1 MQFDVTPVPDLRY
14 FLMLEVMLCGAS
26 DTDRVSNEFV
36 EVARKFGAE
45 PWHYLDG
52 KILHLNSSNAS
63 WEANSRATVDL
74 VNLCVFVIVERY
86 GEVTWATEMER
97 VLNSGKPFLL
107 LCLSKTYQKYL
118 TLTHSITDL
127 SAITDQGDRN
137 LVDKIREL
145 ESRLQVTVVQFDNG
159 YFRDVLT
166 REMSS
171 LFLQTL
177 QLVQERN
184 IRAASL
190 GALSGDLPRA
200 SQLAVLTRIALDELE
215 EKVPRKQAIGAL
227 ARIGGI
233 SQEDLRSLLS
243 SAEQGVQRLATIEL
257 SRLWGS
263 EPLDPDFAE
272 FCVAL
277 ANNSDDVGVV
287 RRLLPAL
294 TKIDLE
300 VALDAFHELDLSE
313 VGTRRRLAEL
323 LQAREAELTGSSLRS
338 KARALAHACVID
350 PSSGWVGRC
359 KEFISRLERA

>member
-1 MQFDVTPVPDLRY
+1 
-14 FLMLEVMLCGAS
+14 MLEVMLCGAS

-36 EVARKFGAE
+36 EVVHKFGAE

-52 KILHLNSSNAS
+52 KILHLNSSTAS
-63 WEANSRATVDL
+63 WQANSRATVDL

-86 GEVTWATEMER
+86 GEVTWTTEMER
-97 VLNSGKPFLL
+97 VLDSGKPFLL

-118 TLTHSITDL
+118 TLTHSISDL
-127 SAITDQGDRN
+127 SAITDEGDRN
-137 LVDKIREL
+137 LVDKIRDL

-184 IRAASL
+184 VRAASL
-190 GALSGDLPRA
+190 GALGGNLPPT
-200 SQLAVLTRIALDELE
+200 SQVAVLTRIALDELE
-215 EKVPRKQAIGAL
+215 EKTPRKRAIGAL

-233 SQEDLRSLLS
+233 SQEDIRSLLN

-263 EPLDPDFAE
+263 EPLDVDFAE
-272 FCVAL
+272 FCVEL

-294 TKIDLE
+294 MSIDLE
-300 VALDAFHELDLSE
+300 IALDAFTELDLSE
-313 VGTRRRLAEL
+313 IGTRRRLAEL
-323 LQAREAELTGSSLRS
+323 LQANEAVLTEDTLRG
-338 KARALAHACVID
+338 KARALAQACAVD
-350 PSSGWVGRC
+350 PSKSGWIARC
-359 KEFISRLERA
+359 KEFILRLERA